1 MWGGGVWGGCMNG
14 TRNERNHLPQNV
26 PRAMAYFAI
35 GVCSAV
41 LASSV
46 RVLTLLRLVTVLRE
60 TRTDLETDVVY
71 GAV

>member
-1 MWGGGVWGGCMNG
+1 
-14 TRNERNHLPQNV
+14 
-26 PRAMAYFAI
+26 MAYFAI

-41 LASSV
+41 LVSSV
-46 RVLTLLRLVTVLRE
+46 RVLTLLRLVTVPRE